1 MLQQYWQWI
10 LQNVPYAHY
19 LDNKYI
25 IAVLILIAAGILA
38 KLILVIF
45 GKYLGSFAKKTK
57 TKVDDIILERIK
69 KPFFY
74 LILAQGL
81 SLSLNSLGINGIIQT
96 IVSSIMAM
104 VFVFIIARVI
114 DVIIEVWGMTFAKKT
129 DTKLDEVLLPLFHK
143 FSKVIFV
150 IIAVMWVLD
159 IWKIDITPYL
169 AGVGIGGLVIGLALQ
184 DSLKNILG
192 GISLLL
198 DQTFKVGDKVQLE
211 SGEVGE
217 ILDIGLRSTKMKT
230 YNNEQLTIP
239 NGYLANTRIQNYTRP
254 NPRIRVVVEFGVA
267 YGSNVEDVQ
276 KIILA
281 EITKI
286 KDILEDPAPNVSFVS
301 MGDFALNFK
310 AFFWVENWSEAYS
323 KKLEATKKIYKILT
337 KKNINIPFPTQTIHL
352 KK

>member
-1 MLQQYWQWI
+1 MR
-10 LQNVPYAHY
+10 
-19 LDNKYI
+19 
-25 IAVLILIAAGILA
+25 
-38 KLILVIF
+38 
-45 GKYLGSFAKKTK
+45 FASKTK

-69 KPFFY
+69 KPIFY

-81 SLSLNSLGINGIIQT
+81 SLSLRSLNINGIAQT
-96 IVSSIMAM
+96 IVNSVMAV
-104 VFVFIIARVI
+104 VFVFIIARII

-159 IWKIDITPYL
+159 IWSIDITPYL

-192 GISLLL
+192 GIALLL
-198 DQTFKVGDKVQLE
+198 DQTFKVSDKVRLE

-217 ILDIGLRSTKMKT
+217 ILDIGLRSTKMRT

-254 NPRIRVVVEFGVA
+254 NPKIRVVVEFGVA
-267 YGSNVEDVQ
+267 YGSPVEKV
-276 KIILA
+276 KKMVLS
-281 EITKI
+281 EITKM
-286 KDILEDPAPNVSFVS
+286 KEILTDPSPDVAFVS
-301 MGDFALNFK
+301 MGDSALNFK
-310 AFFWVENWSEAYS
+310 ALFWVENWGDAYS
-323 KKLEATKKIYKILT
+323 KKLEATDKIYSVLT
-337 KKNINIPFPTQTIHL
+337 KNKVDIPYPTQTVYL
-352 KK
+352 KKE